1 MMDARPISEQE
12 LNEKIKLYYKG
23 DQQDWDTFDEILL
36 QLTLYSM
43 NQPTSI
49 QGHME
54 QKFPQ
59 IDKVM
64 TEFKKRAER
73 REFAA
78 VKFMLFVNFSAST
91 STDG

>member
-43 NQPTSI
+43 GQ
-49 QGHME
+49 
-54 QKFPQ
+54 
-59 IDKVM
+59 
-64 TEFKKRAER
+64 
-73 REFAA
+73 
-78 VKFMLFVNFSAST
+78 
-91 STDG
+91 